1 MWSRLLFYIFVINV
15 LTTVTVLG
23 STVTCTLEWLTPTPG
38 LGDGELEF
46 VDVGVVESLS
56 ENLSSSWGGDVVDAC
71 NDGSEIINKEKWI
84 GICTIQP
91 LSDGTNTWQLNNDQF
106 GLFLLIFFFRRWH
119 EKENAENVFLSIL
132 FLEQISMLYAYTC
145 MLHSIKYFAFN
156 TSFPVI

>member
-106 GLFLLIFFFRRWH
+106 GLFLLIFFFPEMTRKRKRRKRISQH
-119 EKENAENVFLSIL
+119 FVSRANINAIC
-132 FLEQISMLYAYTC
+132 IYMYATQY
-145 MLHSIKYFAFN
+145 
-156 TSFPVI
+156 